1 MAFRNGIVADT
12 LRKAGLSYSV
22 IFGLQL
28 PQLAQIARQLPTD
41 QELALKLWNDENV
54 RESRLLACWLF
65 NPDEVTFDMALKLA
79 SSVKSREEA
88 DILSFRLLR
97 RLPYASKLAETL
109 TGYPAEALQRNL
121 DNM

>member
-28 PQLAQIARQLPTD
+28 PQIAQIARQLPVD
-41 QELALKLWNDENV
+41 QDLAMKLWDDENV

-65 NPDEVTFDMALKLA
+65 NPDETLFDTALKLA
-79 SSVKSREEA
+79 SSVKSREES

-97 RLPYASKLAETL
+97 RLPYAQQLAESL
-109 TGYPAEALQRNL
+109 SGYPAEALQRNL